1 MCQSDIKVLPLLRF
15 LAKQTNWQSFC
26 CKASTSKCRIDMK
39 LNPFNKNKNR
49 IDMDPMKITYIKKN
63 KKEKWHKKKS

>member
-26 CKASTSKCRIDMK
+26 CKANTLKCRIDMK

-49 IDMDPMKITYIKKN
+49 IDMDPKEKKKKKKKKN
-63 KKEKWHKKKS
+63 EHKHGS